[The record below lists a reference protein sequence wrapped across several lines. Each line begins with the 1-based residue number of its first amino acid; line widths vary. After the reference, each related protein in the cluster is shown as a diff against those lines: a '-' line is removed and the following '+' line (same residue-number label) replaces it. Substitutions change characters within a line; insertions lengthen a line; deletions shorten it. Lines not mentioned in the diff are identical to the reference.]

1 MNDQPANVSTQTTN
15 GSVDVGW
22 KLIEVRFDG
31 FEEGGE
37 VLSSEFTCFGRHWCV
52 RVYPDSFEDGMVSIG
67 LHNLS
72 NQSVTLQYGFS
83 VVKNKGFQ
91 TQWNGKVSKKENEF
105 APGTLFGDTPALVNL
120 HKRPL
125 VENLVDGTLIIEVR
139 MRQMKQ
145 TAKST
150 LFIPE
155 NPLTK
160 IILNMFNNEETSDI
174 EFEVGNYT
182 TFHAHRFIIQ
192 ECAPQLV
199 PCDKKGDEEVT
210 TIPIT
215 DVKPEIFQHLLYY
228 MYGGKVSDEHMK
240 AYAKDIIDAADKYGI
255 INLKLD
261 AEAYFVESTIITFV
275 NMMDHLH
282 FAASKNC
289 ALLQEAVLDF
299 VVENSGE
306 VLDKASLD
314 DVPGSAVSD
323 LLAATSRKIEGGKDG
338 DDNLKTL

>member
-1 MNDQPANVSTQTTN
+1 MSN
-15 GSVDVGW
+15 
-22 KLIEVRFDG
+22 K
-31 FEEGGE
+31 
-37 VLSSEFTCFGRHWCV
+37 
-52 RVYPDSFEDGMVSIG
+52 SI
-67 LHNLS
+67 
-72 NQSVTLQYGFS
+72 TLQYGFS
-83 VVKNKGFQ
+83 VVKNEGFE
-91 TQWNGKVSKKENEF
+91 TQWIGKVSKKENEF
-105 APGTLFGDTPALVNL
+105 AASGTLFGDTEGLVNFYKL
-120 HKRPL
+120 AL
-125 VENLVDGTLIIEVR
+125 IENLVDGTLIIEVR
-139 MRQMKQ
+139 MKQ

-160 IILNMFNNEETSDI
+160 IILNMFNNEEMSDI
-174 EFEVGNYT
+174 MFEIGNNT
-182 TFHAHRFIIQ
+182 TFHAHRFILQ

-199 PCDKKGDEEVT
+199 PCDEKGDEEVT

-240 AYAKDIIDAADKYGI
+240 AYAKDIIDAADRYGVV
-255 INLKLD
+255 NLKLE
-261 AEAYFVESTIITFV
+261 AEAYFVESTIITFD

-306 VLDKASLD
+306 VLDKVSLD

-323 LLAATSRKIEGGKDG
+323 LLAATSRKIEGGKEG
-338 DDNLKTL
+338 DNLNIMRVSELRQKLLEKGLDIDGSRKTMIATLKEAL